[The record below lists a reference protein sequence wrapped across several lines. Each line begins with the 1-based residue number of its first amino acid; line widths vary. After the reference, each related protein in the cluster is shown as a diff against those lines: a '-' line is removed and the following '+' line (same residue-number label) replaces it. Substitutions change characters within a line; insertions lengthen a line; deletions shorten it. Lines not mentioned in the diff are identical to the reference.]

1 MENFN
6 QYCLSRA
13 LVDSN
18 NNELKELNTLIKKLD
33 NCFKKENDNFA
44 ETCFVVYRIKK
55 LFDDYKQVYIYLKEN
70 QSYNFDTIMTGFGIS
85 KSDSSRILN
94 IYDKFCCLSSSDL
107 KTAKCSIIEE
117 FKGFSKSKLIELLQV
132 DNAQIIKDLQNNV
145 IRYDF
150 SVKSLRDYV
159 KNLQELKKQQARL
172 NQKQEE
178 TQEEI
183 IEEDIPMAYN
193 PQQHYDFDYF
203 ENKNKAQLL
212 NIVWELQKEYEKLKT
227 TYNKL
232 RKEKK

>member
-6 QYCLSRA
+6 QYCLQRA

-18 NNELKELNTLIKKLD
+18 NNDLKELNSLIKKLD

-55 LFDDYKQVYIYLKEN
+55 LFDDYKQVYIYNSAN

-85 KSDSSRILN
+85 KSDSSRILS

-107 KTAKCSIIEE
+107 KIAKCSIIEE

-132 DNAQIIKDLQNNV
+132 DNAQIIKDLHNNV

-183 IEEDIPMAYN
+183 IKEDIPMAYN

-203 ENKNKAQLL
+203 KNKNKAQLL

>member
-1 MENFN
+1 
-6 QYCLSRA
+6 
-13 LVDSN
+13 
-18 NNELKELNTLIKKLD
+18 
-33 NCFKKENDNFA
+33 
-44 ETCFVVYRIKK
+44 
-55 LFDDYKQVYIYLKEN
+55 
-70 QSYNFDTIMTGFGIS
+70 MTGFGIS
-85 KSDSSRILN
+85 KSDSSRILS

-107 KTAKCSIIEE
+107 KTAKCSIIGV

-132 DNAQIIKDLQNNV
+132 DNAQIIKDLHNNV

-178 TQEEI
+178 TQEEF

-203 ENKNKAQLL
+203 KNKNKAQLL

>member
-6 QYCLSRA
+6 QYCLERA

-18 NNELKELNTLIKKLD
+18 YNDLKELNSLIKKLD

-55 LFDDYKQVYIYLKEN
+55 LFDDYKQVYVYCRAN

-85 KSDSSRILN
+85 KSESSRILN
-94 IYDKFCCLSSSDL
+94 VYDRFCCLSCSDE
-107 KTAKCSIIEE
+107 KIAKCSIVDE
-117 FKGFSKSKLIELLQV
+117 FKGFSKSKLFELLVV
-132 DNAQIIKDLQNNV
+132 DDEQLMQDLRTSV
-145 IRYDF
+145 LKFDMSVATIR
-150 SVKSLRDYV
+150 KYV

-172 NQKQEE
+172 NQKQER
-178 TQEEI
+178 TQEEF

-212 NIVWELQKEYEKLKT
+212 NIVWELQKEYEKLKGI
-227 TYNKL
+227 YNKL
-232 RKEKK
+232 KRSK

>member
-6 QYCLSRA
+6 KFCLQRA

-18 NNELKELNTLIKKLD
+18 NNNVKELNSLINKLD

-44 ETCFVVYRIKK
+44 ETCFVVYRIRK
-55 LFDDYKQVYIYLKEN
+55 LFDNYKQVYVYLEAN

-85 KSDSSRILN
+85 KSESSRILN
-94 IYDKFCCLSSSDL
+94 VYDKFCCLSCSDE
-107 KTAKCSIIEE
+107 KIAKCSIVDE
-117 FKGFSKSKLIELLQV
+117 FKGFSKSKLFELLVV
-132 DNAQIIKDLQNNV
+132 DDEQLMQDLRTSVLKSNMSV
-145 IRYDF
+145 ATIR
-150 SVKSLRDYV
+150 KYV
-159 KNLQELKKQQARL
+159 KNIQELKKQQARL
-172 NQKQEE
+172 NQQQEKSQEE
-178 TQEEI
+178 F

-203 ENKNKAQLL
+203 ESKSKAQLL

-227 TYNKL
+227 NYNKL